1 MYITLEQAKQQ
12 CNLDSTFND
21 DDTILLHLIN
31 VCETS
36 VELHINQKL
45 IDIANANDGVLP
57 IPLLQA
63 MLILTATF
71 YGIRESITFAAKVQK
86 IPLSYEYLLDFYQ
99 KY

>member
-21 DDTILLHLIN
+21 DDTILLHLIS

-36 VELHINQKL
+36 IEMHINQKL
-45 IDIANANDGVLP
+45 SDVALVNDGVLP
-57 IPLLQA
+57 TPLLQA
-63 MLILTATF
+63 MLILVATY
-71 YGIRESITFAAKVQK
+71 YGIRESISFASKVQK
-86 IPLSYEYLLDFYQ
+86 IPLTYEYLLDFYQ